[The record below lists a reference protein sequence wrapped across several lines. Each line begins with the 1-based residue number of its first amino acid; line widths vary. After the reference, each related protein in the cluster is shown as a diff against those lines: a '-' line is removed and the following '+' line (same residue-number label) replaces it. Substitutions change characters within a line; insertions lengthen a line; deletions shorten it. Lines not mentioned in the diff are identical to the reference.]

1 MKPGALSV
9 IDQAPKA
16 ACSTP
21 HVTPQSGSADLDVRK
36 FRGRA
41 AVVTLGCAKNQVD
54 SEVMLGVLEQSG
66 FEIVTELQ
74 RADVAVVNTCGFLES
89 SVRESIDCILEVAD
103 LKKSAQLRRLI
114 VAGCMV
120 ERYRGDI
127 KKTLPEVDA
136 FIAVDDILNVAK
148 AAEDG
153 VQDLIDSAARPYFLY
168 DDSMPRRISTPSHFA
183 YVKIS
188 EGCNRPC
195 TFCIIPKLRGAMR
208 SRSHASVLSEAGILA
223 QSGVRE
229 INLVAQ
235 DLTDYGADRRERNA
249 IVKLLQDLDSA
260 RSVEWIRLLYAYPVG
275 VSQELLDTI
284 VALPRVC
291 NYLDIPLQHASE
303 SVLKRMQRPV
313 GRYASRKLTEF
324 IRKSAPQIHIRTTFI
339 VGFPGE
345 TEADVAELEAFVQEG
360 HFENV
365 GVFTYSQEE
374 GTPAGTMDQQ
384 IPEKEKRARRE
395 RIMLAQ
401 QAVTQRKLN
410 SRIGSE
416 IRVLIEGPHQETDL
430 LLSARA
436 YWQAP
441 EVDGVVL
448 INDALVDISQD
459 LRGRFGVVRVEDAAG
474 YDLVGTLVDLE
485 VATPDVSAAI

>member
-1 MKPGALSV
+1 MKPGALNV
-9 IDQAPKA
+9 IDDA
-16 ACSTP
+16 AKSGCASP
-21 HVTPQSGSADLDVRK
+21 HVTPQESRGEVAART

-54 SEVMLGVLEQSG
+54 SEVMLGVLERSG
-66 FEIVTELQ
+66 FEIVSDLA
-74 RADVAVVNTCGFLES
+74 RADVAVINTCGFLES

-103 LKKSAQLRRLI
+103 LKKSGQLRRLV

-127 KKTLPEVDA
+127 HKTLPEVDA
-136 FIAVDDILNVAK
+136 FIAVDDILKIGEVA
-148 AAEDG
+148 DG
-153 VQDLIDSAARPYFLY
+153 GVHDLINSAARPYFLY
-168 DDSMPRRISTPSHFA
+168 DDQMPRHVSTPRHFA

-208 SRSHASVLSEAGILA
+208 SRDHASILNEVA
-223 QSGVRE
+223 ALASGGVRE

-235 DLTDYGADRRERNA
+235 DLTDFGADRRERNA
-249 IVKLLQDLDSA
+249 LVRLLRDLDA
-260 RSVEWIRLLYAYPVG
+260 AQAVDWIRLLYAYPVG

-284 VALPRVC
+284 VELPRVC

-303 SVLKRMQRPV
+303 TVLKRMQRPV
-313 GRYASRKLTEF
+313 GRFASRNLTEF
-324 IRKSAPQIHIRTTFI
+324 IRKAAPQIHIRTTFI

-345 TEADVAELEAFVQEG
+345 SEADIEQLESFVSEG

-365 GVFTYSQEE
+365 GVFTYSQED
-374 GTPAGTMDQQ
+374 GTPAGGMDSQ
-384 IPEKEKRARRE
+384 ISEKEKRARRS

-401 QAVTQRKLN
+401 QAVAQRRLHE
-410 SRIGSE
+410 RIGSTAQ
-416 IRVLIEGPHQETDL
+416 VLIEGPHHETDL
-430 LLSARA
+430 LLSARTF
-436 YWQAP
+436 WQAP

-448 INDALVDISQD
+448 INDALVDVSQD
-459 LRGRFGVVRVEDAAG
+459 LRGKFGRVRFEEASG
-474 YDLVGTLVDLE
+474 YDLVGTLVDL
-485 VATPDVSAAI
+485 S